1 LLKNVKPLV
10 LKDKRITLPVEN
22 SMYRYQRAVENIS
35 GFYSEIKGKQ
45 DREKLKMYRLLLTVL
60 VAVGFLSACS
70 KANSSADI
78 VAAQLVKDDQLISKY
93 LTANNIKASVIDSA
107 GVSTGIYYTVDSAGV
122 ANTLYTNSTTVTV
135 SYTGWLMQTDGTRGP
150 SIGTSEIPGQSTQ
163 FNPAFVLGSV
173 IRGWQLGIPEVGIG
187 GAVTL
192 FLPSK
197 YGYGPFDQP
206 NIGVPANSVLIFHI
220 IVYNVTN

>member
-1 LLKNVKPLV
+1 
-10 LKDKRITLPVEN
+10 
-22 SMYRYQRAVENIS
+22 
-35 GFYSEIKGKQ
+35 
-45 DREKLKMYRLLLTVL
+45 MYRLLLVIMVVT
-60 VAVGFLSACS
+60 GFLSACT

-93 LTANNIKASVIDSA
+93 LSDNNIKAGQVDSLGFPT
-107 GVSTGIYYTVDSAGV
+107 GVYYVVDSAGV

-135 SYTGWLMQTDGTRGP
+135 AFTGWLMNTDGTRGQE
-150 SIGTSEIPGQSTQ
+150 IGSSYLVGQTTQ
-163 FNPAFVLGSV
+163 FNPSFVLGSV

-192 FLPSK
+192 YLPSK
-197 YGYGPFDQP
+197 YGYGPFAQA
-206 NIGVPANSVLIFHI
+206 NIDVPANSVLIFHI

>member
-1 LLKNVKPLV
+1 MHRFLLV
-10 LKDKRITLPVEN
+10 LVVVT
-22 SMYRYQRAVENIS
+22 
-35 GFYSEIKGKQ
+35 
-45 DREKLKMYRLLLTVL
+45 
-60 VAVGFLSACS
+60 GFLGACS
-70 KANSSADI
+70 KESSTADV
-78 VAAQLVKDDQLISKY
+78 VAAQLAKDDQLISKY
-93 LTANNIKASVIDSA
+93 LANNNIKASLVDSA

-135 SYTGWLMQTDGTRGP
+135 SYTGWLMQTNGTLGP
-150 SIGTSEIPGQSTQ
+150 VIGSSYQAGQSTQ

-173 IRGWQLGIPEVGIG
+173 IRGWQLGIPEVGIN

-197 YGYGPFDQP
+197 YAYGPFDQP